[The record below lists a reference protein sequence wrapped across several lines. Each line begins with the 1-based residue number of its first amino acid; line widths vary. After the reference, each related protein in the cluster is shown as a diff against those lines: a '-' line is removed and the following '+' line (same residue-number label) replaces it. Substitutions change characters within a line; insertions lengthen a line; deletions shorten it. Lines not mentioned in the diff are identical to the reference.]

1 MKHTDSHLTKTV
13 KLRNKSRGCRNGPVL
28 MTTQLSAPQRLG
40 KADRTMHLLSAIS
53 GGADIVA
60 FLKFHMVFTSAM
72 TGNLALFGIAVGQG
86 HLLSAT
92 HSLDALLGF
101 IVGIM
106 LATLW
111 KEHLHAL
118 RMLLCMEA
126 AFLGIYAVAW
136 LIVGF
141 PDNGVLL
148 YVMIMASALSMG
160 LQSVAARLIN
170 VAGVP
175 SVVFTNTLTSIV
187 ITLVENLR
195 KKRPLPFAWRQQL
208 AALFAYLIG
217 AISFAFFL
225 FQVPALAMVL
235 PVCLI
240 AIALLTHWTSNS
252 TPSGA

>member
-1 MKHTDSHLTKTV
+1 MNEQS
-13 KLRNKSRGCRNGPVL
+13 
-28 MTTQLSAPQRLG
+28 SAPQRLG
-40 KADRTMHLLSAIS
+40 KSDRTMHLLSATS

-92 HSLDALLGF
+92 HSLAALLGF
-101 IVGIM
+101 IVGIA
-106 LATLW
+106 LGSVW
-111 KEHLHAL
+111 KEHLYGL
-118 RMLLCMEA
+118 RILLCIETF
-126 AFLGIYAVAW
+126 FLGVYALVW
-136 LIVGF
+136 MLVGF
-141 PDNGVLL
+141 PGDGVLL
-148 YVMIMASALSMG
+148 YVLIMASALSMG

-187 ITLVENLR
+187 ITFVENLR

-208 AALFAYLIG
+208 AALFAYLVG
-217 AISFAFFL
+217 AILFAFFL

-235 PVCLI
+235 PVFLVG
-240 AIALLTHWTSNS
+240 IALLSHWKS
-252 TPSGA
+252 TRVSSD

>member
-1 MKHTDSHLTKTV
+1 
-13 KLRNKSRGCRNGPVL
+13 
-28 MTTQLSAPQRLG
+28 MTEEQPPIPQRLG
-40 KADRTMHLLSAIS
+40 ITDRTMHLLSATS

-92 HSLDALLGF
+92 HSLAALLGF

-111 KEHLHAL
+111 KEHPHAL
-118 RMLLCMEA
+118 RVVLGLEVTFLAAYALLWV
-126 AFLGIYAVAW
+126 FW
-136 LIVGF
+136 GF
-141 PDNGVLL
+141 PPEGVVL
-148 YVMIMASALSMG
+148 YVLIIFSALSMG

-175 SVVFTNTLTSIV
+175 SVVFTNTLTSIT
-187 ITLVENLR
+187 ITLVESLR

-217 AISFAFFL
+217 AIIFAFFL
-225 FQVPALAMVL
+225 FQMPALAMVL
-235 PVCLI
+235 PACLVS
-240 AIALLTHWTSNS
+240 IALITHWASHS
-252 TPSGA
+252 APSSS